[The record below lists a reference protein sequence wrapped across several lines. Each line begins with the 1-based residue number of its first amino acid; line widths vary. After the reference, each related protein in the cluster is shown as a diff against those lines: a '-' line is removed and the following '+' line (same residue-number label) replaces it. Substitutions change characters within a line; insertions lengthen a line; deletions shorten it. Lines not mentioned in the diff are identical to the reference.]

1 MEWQQVLKVHRSS
14 IEGWLP
20 LPDVFTLARVNRSL
34 FYEFKL
40 GVRLHVRLYGH
51 FLETHYRDNN
61 REDLRRVADHFNLLS
76 MDFMNPMGC
85 VELTRFMLSVVNISN
100 KRREC
105 LRNFLKS
112 GGNDQNIKV
121 ACPLW
126 TT

>member
-1 MEWQQVLKVHRSS
+1 MLSEQKKMKWQQVLKVHRSS
-14 IEGWLP
+14 IEGLLP

-40 GVRLHVRLYGH
+40 GVRLHVRLYCH

-85 VELTRFMLSVVNISN
+85 VELTRFMLSVVNISK
-100 KRREC
+100 KRKE
-105 LRNFLKS
+105 LLQNFFNP
-112 GGNDQNIKV
+112 GGND
-121 ACPLW
+121 
-126 TT
+126 